1 MGSLFTIIA
10 PAVVAVLT
18 AAGAVIGLQFR
29 DVDAYERRRG
39 IWQWLLVLL
48 AAAATMGAVGS
59 ASGVD
64 SGDLRE
70 AIIMAVVGVAAV
82 ILAHVMWR
90 RRVPDA
96 EPRNI
101 AIATAAAACAVLVI
115 MGATA
120 LTYTGNKGC
129 REAQLLVDYT
139 RASSGAIM
147 PSFEANQGPTVGD
160 YEKWS
165 KLIGEAADQVTDG
178 AIAPHAHKMGELA
191 GQITDAVR
199 NKDKA
204 THAILGAQ
212 YSDEFNAIV
221 AKCRR

>member
-1 MGSLFTIIA
+1 M
-10 PAVVAVLT
+10 
-18 AAGAVIGLQFR
+18 
-29 DVDAYERRRG
+29 
-39 IWQWLLVLL
+39 
-48 AAAATMGAVGS
+48 AAT
-59 ASGVD
+59 
-64 SGDLRE
+64 RP
-70 AIIMAVVGVAAV
+70 
-82 ILAHVMWR
+82 R
-90 RRVPDA
+90 CRT
-96 EPRNI
+96 RNI

-115 MGATA
+115 VGATA